1 MSLNLSQCLATL
13 GLNGSSDESVKFSE
27 YAKTLEFSTV
37 RKAFHRRALQTHPD
51 KGGEKAAFVAV
62 QESFETLEKATDGG
76 KVPLSALVGK
86 NLVKAT
92 VSKDQ
97 KRAPSYEFVAAKTG
111 RGKCSVSGEFIPE
124 GALKCGSF
132 IAEIGEY
139 GRWTSL
145 QKWKVPLWVQQCILF
160 DSATVD
166 DVKSELECADG
177 VFFIGVKKLPAP
189 LLDALAAHMLDK
201 SNWSKPTAAG
211 EASAREVAEL
221 REKLEAEQEAARA
234 TPEVSSQLSQLSEAD
249 PVAELPAPTPDAFKI
264 NEKKKMSFVL
274 TGTFPDVGGGS
285 GLKKGKG
292 GVTDFIEQCGG
303 EVKSA
308 VSKKTSYLVAS
319 TDDAGASKVG
329 KATELG
335 VPVIDFDGVL
345 ALARGDEDVKPAEI
359 TGFSNGFGGNSLAA
373 RLDVGELDA
382 LKEKAATPPQ
392 PEKKSILMG
401 GKRPRDDENEEDAED
416 PEEVKT
422 EIKTEPK
429 TDVKTDVKKVKK
441 EAKTNVKKELK
452 SFGPIPMDPE
462 VSL

>member
-13 GLNGSSDESVKFSE
+13 GLNGSSDESVKSDE
-27 YAKTLEFSTV
+27 YVKNLDFSTV

-51 KGGEKAAFVAV
+51 KGGENAAFVAV
-62 QESFETLEKATDGG
+62 QEAFETLEKATDGG

-86 NLVKAT
+86 DLVKAT

-139 GRWTSL
+139 GRWSSL
-145 QKWKVPLWVQQCILF
+145 QKWKVPFWVQQCILF
-160 DSATVD
+160 NSVTVD
-166 DVKSELECADG
+166 DVKVELECADG
-177 VFFIGVKKLPAP
+177 IFFSGVKKLPAP
-189 LLDALAAHMLDK
+189 LLDALAAHMLDE
-201 SNWSKPTAAG
+201 SNWAKPTAAG

-221 REKLEAEQEAARA
+221 QEKLEAEQEAARA
-234 TPEVSSQLSQLSEAD
+234 APEVSSQLSQLSEAD
-249 PVAELPAPTPDAFKI
+249 PVAKLPVPTPDAF
-264 NEKKKMSFVL
+264 KKMSFVL

-303 EVKSA
+303 AVKSA

-345 ALARGDEDVKPAEI
+345 ALARGGEDVKPAEI
-359 TGFSNGFGGNSLAA
+359 TGFSNGFGGNSVAA

-401 GKRPRDDENEEDAED
+401 GKRPRDDQNEEDAED
-416 PEEVKT
+416 SEEV
-422 EIKTEPK
+422 K
-429 TDVKTDVKKVKK
+429 TDVKTDVKTEVKTDVKKDVKKVK
-441 EAKTNVKKELK
+441 NVKKELK